1 MSRLARILRRLLR
14 IIGTTLKVTV
24 VVTCLL
30 TLITQE
36 DLFAWGSRDLS
47 TVDTR
52 DRPCPRSEHRRHLRH
67 QGTTPAGTLIA
78 EGITLAG
85 IAGVFFYSAASPHL
99 TVWGLRRA

>member
-36 DLFAWGSRDLS
+36 DLFAWAAVIFLPWILAVGLALGLS
-47 TVDTR
+47 IDGISALR
-52 DRPCPRSEHRRHLRH
+52 ERRKQARSLEK
-67 QGTTPAGTLIA
+67 TEP
-78 EGITLAG
+78 
-85 IAGVFFYSAASPHL
+85 SPE
-99 TVWGLRRA
+99 